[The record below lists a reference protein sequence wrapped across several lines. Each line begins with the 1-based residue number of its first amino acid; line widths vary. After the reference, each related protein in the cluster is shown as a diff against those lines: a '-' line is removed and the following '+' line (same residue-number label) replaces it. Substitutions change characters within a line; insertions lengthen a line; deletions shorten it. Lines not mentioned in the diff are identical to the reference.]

1 MSEKHF
7 PEKFSI
13 MPRIW
18 YMAVANFD
26 LNYRNEWHNSH
37 YNDLIYIISGNMT
50 VILPGISDLE
60 YPVNA
65 GEVLLMKKDIRHKDI
80 FKLSKGLKALV
91 ISYIWD
97 GDDDFLP
104 PATPVHKLQLNKL
117 PEIQGILENIR
128 KNCHAYNS
136 KDKDYLM
143 IQQCR
148 LHSALLLLYNFMNN
162 NYTEPST
169 ELLIYKPEKLLKA
182 AEYYI
187 SCNYASVNLNKRE
200 VANAL
205 SVSTST
211 LTRAFERCSG
221 YSFITYLTS
230 VRLEKAQQLL
240 SSGKYRISEIAQLC
254 GFADAGYF
262 SRVFKKVFGY
272 APAKYR

>member
-1 MSEKHF
+1 MSKKQV
-7 PEKFSI
+7 PEKFNA

-18 YMAVANFD
+18 YMAVANFE

-50 VILPGISDLE
+50 VLLPGVANLE

-65 GEVLLMKKDIRHKDI
+65 GEVLLMKKAIRHRDI

-91 ISYIWD
+91 ISYIWE

-104 PATPVHKLQLNKL
+104 SATPVLKIKLDKL
-117 PEIQGILENIR
+117 PEIQGIIEHIRENCR
-128 KNCHAYNS
+128 YHNKNNEY
-136 KDKDYLM
+136 YML
-143 IQQCR
+143 IQQSR
-148 LHSALLLLYNFMNN
+148 LHSALLQIYNFIHNKHS
-162 NYTEPST
+162 EPPA
-169 ELLIYKPEKLLKA
+169 ELLTYKPEKLLKA

-187 SCNYASVNLNKRE
+187 NCNYASANLNKTE

-205 SVSTST
+205 SVSVST

-221 YSFITYLTS
+221 YSFVEYLTS
-230 VRLEKAQQLL
+230 VRLDKAQQLL
-240 SSGKYRISEIAQLC
+240 SSGKYRVSEVAQLC

-262 SRVFKKVFGY
+262 SRVFKKAFGTS
-272 APAKYR
+272 PAQYQ

>member
-91 ISYIWD
+91 ISYIWE

-128 KNCHAYNS
+128 KNCHASNS

-162 NYTEPST
+162 NYIEPT
-169 ELLIYKPEKLLKA
+169 TKLLTYKPEKLLKA

-187 SCNYASVNLNKRE
+187 NCNYASVNLNKRE

-221 YSFITYLTS
+221 YSFVPYLTS

-262 SRVFKKVFGY
+262 SRVFKKVFGH
-272 APAKYR
+272 APAKYQ

>member
-91 ISYIWD
+91 ISYIWE

-128 KNCHAYNS
+128 INCHASNS

-162 NYTEPST
+162 NYIEPT
-169 ELLIYKPEKLLKA
+169 TKLLTYKPEKLLKA

-187 SCNYASVNLNKRE
+187 NCNYASVNLNKRE

-221 YSFITYLTS
+221 YSFVTYLTS

-262 SRVFKKVFGY
+262 SRVFKKVFGH
-272 APAKYR
+272 APAKYK